1 MHSAAK
7 IVRVEIKHTRRSR
20 GRLMVRKSREA
31 LRKALIFLAR
41 KPWALLRPEPSKS
54 SQRAPNRWAAAN
66 QSAKDTIHS
75 QYLSPQSRQRSS
87 GATFVPMM
95 EPTHLGDRDDP
106 PGFWRLDGA

>member
-1 MHSAAK
+1 MGIA
-7 IVRVEIKHTRRSR
+7 
-20 GRLMVRKSREA
+20 
-31 LRKALIFLAR
+31 LAR
-41 KPWALLRPEPSKS
+41 AFQIVAAS
-54 SQRAPNRWAAAN
+54 SRQMGAAS

-95 EPTHLGDRDDP
+95 EPTNFGDRDDP